1 MWRTLKNAAIFD
13 SDDEEKTDND
23 EMKQGTSAKG
33 EKTKRIVSGTK
44 YGKAK
49 KMTSHI
55 S

>member
-33 EKTKRIVSGTK
+33 ERTKRIVSGTK
-44 YGKAK
+44 IQKSQEDDAK
-49 KMTSHI
+49 DD
-55 S
+55 